1 MGGMLVGIGLKERK
15 NEDMEAVIRINSFKL
30 LEEKKTDSHQMRG
43 GEGKWVKR
51 ATGIKNTNFQ
61 L

>member
-1 MGGMLVGIGLKERK
+1 MGIGLKERK

-30 LEEKKTDSHQMRG
+30 LEEKKIDSHQMRG